1 MMKEKQMSLPDLD
14 DGILDPDPIK
24 QFNVW
29 FSLVMDSD
37 AKLPDAVSLA
47 TATGSGRPS
56 VRTVLLKRAD
66 ANGFVFYSNY
76 ESRKGAELAE
86 NPFAALGFHWP
97 AFDRA
102 VRVEGPV
109 ERLSREE
116 SERYFATRPRES
128 QLSSLTSAQS
138 RVVPSREDLDR
149 RYEELRRDLEGKP
162 IPCPSYWGGY
172 LLKPVRIEFWQ
183 QRFARLND
191 RIEYTRSGDGRWG
204 MVRLAP

>member
-1 MMKEKQMSLPDLD
+1 MKEKHMPVPDLD

-24 QFNVW
+24 QFNQW
-29 FSLVMDSD
+29 FSLVVESG
-37 AKLPDAVSLA
+37 AKLPDAVALA
-47 TATGSGRPS
+47 TATRSGRPS

-66 ANGFVFYSNY
+66 AGGFVFYSNY

-86 NPFAALGFHWP
+86 NPHAALGFHWA

-109 ERLSREE
+109 ERLNREE
-116 SERYFATRPRES
+116 SVRYFATRPRES
-128 QLSSLTSAQS
+128 QLSTLTSAQS
-138 RVVPSREDLDR
+138 RVVSSRGYLDR
-149 RYEELRRDLEGKP
+149 RYEELQLELEGKE
-162 IPCPSYWGGY
+162 IACPAYWGGY
-172 LLKPVRIEFWQ
+172 ALKPVRIEFWQ

-191 RIEYTRSGDGRWG
+191 RIEYSLQRDGSWV